1 MPADRQAGRTVFFF
15 LSSSPNDCIGGC
27 MHHNFTQQDL
37 YVFIDILV
45 FHQAPD
51 TRVGSLP
58 DERNFEI
65 RIRGNNTAL
74 ENSADIPLSPGDY
87 IIAPK
92 FSSVTL
98 CVSDELYLDRVLS
111 HSVTPRDSA
120 FRDKIRHRDRGCV
133 LSGVINKAADRG
145 NWKAFEAAHIWPL
158 SKGTEWVRQNAGCW
172 ITDSDG
178 LSNEDKMNSPQNGIL
193 LSSNSHMLFNS
204 HTLAVNPEV
213 EVSPFF
219 VAQYDTADYRV
230 YAFDDDN
237 FGYSGKYMSLPAR
250 QNGESGA
257 RDTLLQ
263 WHFRQ
268 SVLANMRGAGEPIWD
283 YGPNEEGDVVGRLLS
298 SDHTMTR
305 LGEEVGARLALTSY
319 LPSSSSF
326 RDSQ

>member
-1 MPADRQAGRTVFFF
+1 M
-15 LSSSPNDCIGGC
+15 
-27 MHHNFTQQDL
+27 
-37 YVFIDILV
+37 
-45 FHQAPD
+45 
-51 TRVGSLP
+51 
-58 DERNFEI
+58 
-65 RIRGNNTAL
+65 
-74 ENSADIPLSPGDY
+74 SPGDY

-92 FSSVTL
+92 FSSITL

-158 SKGTEWVRQNAGCW
+158 SKGTEWVRQNAGRW

-193 LSSNSHMLFNS
+193 LSSNSHVLFDS
-204 HTLAVNPEV
+204 HTLAVNPE
-213 EVSPFF
+213 
-219 VAQYDTADYRV
+219 ANYRV

-237 FGYSGKYMSLPAR
+237 FGYSGKYMSIPAR
-250 QNGESGA
+250 QNGEVGA

-319 LPSSSSF
+319 LPSSSL
-326 RDSQ
+326 RDGR

>member
-15 LSSSPNDCIGGC
+15 LSSSPDDCIGGC

-37 YVFIDILV
+37 YEFIDILV
-45 FHQAPD
+45 FAQASD

-58 DERNFEI
+58 DERAFEI
-65 RIRGNNTAL
+65 RMRGNNTAL
-74 ENSADIPLSPGDY
+74 ENNADIPLSPGDY

-98 CVSDELYLDRVLS
+98 YVSDELYLDRGLS

-158 SKGTEWVRQNAGCW
+158 SKGTEWVRQNAGRW
-172 ITDSDG
+172 VTDSDG

-193 LSSNSHMLFNS
+193 LSSNSHTLFNS
-204 HTLAVNPEV
+204 HTLAVNPE
-213 EVSPFF
+213 
-219 VAQYDTADYRV
+219 ANYRV

-237 FGYSGKYMSLPAR
+237 FGYSEKYMSVPAL
-250 QNGESGA
+250 QNGEVGA

-319 LPSSSSF
+319 LPSSL
-326 RDSQ
+326 RDDR

>member
-1 MPADRQAGRTVFFF
+1 M
-15 LSSSPNDCIGGC
+15 
-27 MHHNFTQQDL
+27 
-37 YVFIDILV
+37 
-45 FHQAPD
+45 
-51 TRVGSLP
+51 
-58 DERNFEI
+58 
-65 RIRGNNTAL
+65 RGNNTTL
-74 ENSADIPLSPGDY
+74 ENNADIPLSPGDY

-92 FSSVTL
+92 FSS
-98 CVSDELYLDRVLS
+98 DRVLS

-158 SKGTEWVRQNAGCW
+158 SKGTEWVRQNAGRW

-178 LSNEDKMNSPQNGIL
+178 LSNEEKMNSPQNGIL
-193 LSSNSHMLFNS
+193 LSSNPHAN
-204 HTLAVNPEV
+204 
-213 EVSPFF
+213 
-219 VAQYDTADYRV
+219 YKV

-237 FGYSGKYMSLPAR
+237 FGYSGKYMSIPAR
-250 QNGESGA
+250 QNGEVGA

-319 LPSSSSF
+319 LPSSSL
-326 RDSQ
+326 RDDR